1 MDNFNDEYDII
12 LIPTSEPAGIYEC
25 SDGIYLVVNH
35 NGKNYRY
42 ERYNDQMEFP
52 DGSIIFEGC
61 YIKNISW
68 ELEDND
74 CIASY
79 DACESYKDL

>member
-1 MDNFNDEYDII
+1 MDNFNDKYDIV

-42 ERYNDQMEFP
+42 ERYDGQVEIP
-52 DGSIIFEGC
+52 DGSIILESC

-68 ELEDND
+68 EIDDND
-74 CIASY
+74 STVSY
-79 DACESYKDL
+79 DTIVPYEI